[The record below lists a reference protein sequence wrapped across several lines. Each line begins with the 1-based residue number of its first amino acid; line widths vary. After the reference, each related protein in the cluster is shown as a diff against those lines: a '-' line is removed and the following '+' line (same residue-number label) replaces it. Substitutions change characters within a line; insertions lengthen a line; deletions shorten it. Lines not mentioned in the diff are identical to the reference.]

1 MRATTLPLLYHN
13 YHFPD
18 RLLVAQARFEPMRLI
33 THDEGVAMYGD
44 SVLFV

>member
-18 RLLVAQARFEPMRLI
+18 RLLATLVKLPRTVPPTFAPNTI
-33 THDEGVAMYGD
+33 
-44 SVLFV
+44 

>member
-18 RLLVAQARFEPMRLI
+18 RLLNSPAPIVDPIAFPY
-33 THDEGVAMYGD
+33 YGR
-44 SVLFV
+44 